1 MKSLGL
7 LAAFGAA
14 AAAVA
19 VAAACSDDE
28 GLVRNRLDGSDA
40 ATADSGSSCGI
51 TIPTTYESPTFETNA
66 AQELA
71 LRHELDEFL
80 APMVAVEAQLAADA
94 AATPV
99 TYAQL
104 NALWSA
110 GTPSVKTTTTAYY
123 QAKVAAWLTAYGM
136 AVTDGAYVAD
146 VPDVPDG
153 GDQGGALGGHVFDA
167 YGVDLLQAIEKG
179 SYAAAFYNQAASL
192 IAIGPITTG
201 TIDRL
206 VASFGASPAFPNN
219 DNAAQNRDVLAAAF
233 AARRD
238 SKDVANPGPYQRI
251 RTALIKAKASVEAGA
266 KCDADRD
273 AALVVFLA
281 QWEQSTYASV
291 VYDFNDIIAKL
302 SASDFPGALHEYAE
316 AVGFVSSFKTISQSR
331 RIITDAQIDN
341 LLQQIYAAD
350 GAPVEAYKLKT
361 TPIDAVSRLQQGIG
375 TIKGIYGFS
384 DAQIESFKQNY

>member
-7 LAAFGAA
+7 LAALGAA

-28 GLVRNRLDGSDA
+28 GLVRDRTDGSA
-40 ATADSGSSCGI
+40 SSSVLDSSSSCGI
-51 TIPTTYESPTFETNA
+51 TIPSTYDSPTFETNA

-71 LRHELDEFL
+71 LRQQLDAFL
-80 APMVAVEAQLAADA
+80 APMVTVETQLAADA
-94 AATPV
+94 GATPV
-99 TYAQL
+99 TRAQL
-104 NALWSA
+104 DALWSA
-110 GTPSVKTTTTAYY
+110 GSPSVKTTTSAYY
-123 QAKVAAWLTAYGM
+123 QAKIAAWLTAYGT
-136 AVTDGAYVAD
+136 AVTDGAYVA
-146 VPDVPDG
+146 DVPDG
-153 GDQGGALGGHVFDA
+153 GDQGGALGGYIFDG
-167 YGVDLLQAIEKG
+167 YGVDLHQAIEKG
-179 SYAAAFYNQAASL
+179 SYAAAFYNQAVSL

-219 DNAAQNRDVLAAAF
+219 DNAAQNRDVLAAAY

-251 RTALIKAKASVEAGA
+251 RAALIKAKASVEAGS

-273 AALVVFLA
+273 VALDVFLK
-281 QWEQSTYASV
+281 QWEIATYASV
-291 VYDFNDIIAKL
+291 VFDFNDIIAKV
-302 SASDFPGALHEYAE
+302 SASDFPGALHSYGE
-316 AVGFVSSFKTISQSR
+316 AVGFISGFKTIAPSR

-361 TPIDAVSRLQQGIG
+361 TPFDAVSRLQAGIG
-375 TIKGIYGFS
+375 VIKGIYAFT
-384 DAQIESFKQNY
+384 DAQIMSFQQNF